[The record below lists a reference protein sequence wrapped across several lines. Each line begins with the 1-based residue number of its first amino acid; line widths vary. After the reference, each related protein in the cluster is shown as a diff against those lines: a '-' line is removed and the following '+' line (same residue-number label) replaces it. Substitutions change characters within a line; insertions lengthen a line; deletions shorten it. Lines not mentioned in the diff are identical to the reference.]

1 MARKAA
7 TIEYLEKLVA
17 WAGDRREFCRLTGVK
32 EANLSAY
39 LAGSKR
45 VSWKRLHSATRKVCG
60 EPPAFIPVLEGH
72 DLWTNGLP
80 TLTQMPKTEGVYAL
94 YDSAMRIIYFGKAT
108 SLYAEVR
115 QTLSRKV
122 AEVRPW
128 SGNKN
133 LTFKD
138 ISTYLS
144 AYSVARGD
152 NEFIHDIESFVLK
165 MLVNN
170 TFNKKSGNFKRTN

>member
-7 TIEYLEKLVA
+7 TIEYLEKLVG
-17 WAGDRREFCRLTGVK
+17 WAGDRPEFCRLTGV
-32 EANLSAY
+32 EGGNLSSY
-39 LAGSKR
+39 LAGTKH
-45 VSWKRLHSATRKVCG
+45 VSWKWLHNATRKVCG
-60 EPPAFIPVLEGH
+60 EPPAFTPVLEGH
-72 DLWTNGLP
+72 DLWVDGLP
-80 TLTQMPKTEGVYAL
+80 TLAQMPKIEGVYAL

-138 ISTYLS
+138 ISMYLS
-144 AYSVARGD
+144 AYSIARGD
-152 NEFIHDIESFVLK
+152 NQFIHDIESLVLK